1 MAGTRR
7 RGREAALQILYQ
19 MDSTATSAP
28 VASGLFFEHLIP
40 GDGGLDEDGVAFAS
54 ELALGIGNHM
64 EKVDAAIKDASEH
77 WRIDRMPRVDRN
89 ILRIATY
96 EILFIAEIPRRVT
109 INEAIELAKR
119 YGDAGSASFVN
130 GVLDRIAQVA
140 GKD

>member
-19 MDSTATSAP
+19 MDSTGVPAAE
-28 VASGLFFEHLIP
+28 AAGLFWDHLTP
-40 GDGGLDEDGVAFAS
+40 GDGGLDADGTAFAN
-54 ELALGIGNHM
+54 ELVLGIGRET
-64 EKVDAAIKDASEH
+64 EKVDAAIKSASEH
-77 WRIDRMPRVDRN
+77 WRLERMPRVDRN
-89 ILRIATY
+89 ILRVAAY

-119 YGDAGSASFVN
+119 YGDAGSPAFVN
-130 GVLDRIAQVA
+130 GVLDRIAQLA